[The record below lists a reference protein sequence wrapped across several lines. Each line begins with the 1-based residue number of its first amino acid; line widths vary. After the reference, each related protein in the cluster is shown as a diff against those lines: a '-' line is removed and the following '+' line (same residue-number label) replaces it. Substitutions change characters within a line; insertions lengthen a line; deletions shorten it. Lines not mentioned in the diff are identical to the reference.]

1 MVYLASLVDAQ
12 KLLRGMGKKIG
23 NRLRDLEL
31 LLRENICMY
40 LHVGVLAERDLV
52 VVALRIA
59 PAWFLVEG
67 GLRMALAFLLNSYLD
82 EGVLALWDLV

>member
-1 MVYLASLVDAQ
+1 
-12 KLLRGMGKKIG
+12 MGDVEFT
-23 NRLRDLEL
+23 LMEC
-31 LLRENICMY
+31 ICMY
-40 LHVGVLAERDLV
+40 LQVEVLAERDLV